1 MEKMTKSIDDSY
13 NQLQLQAMNECLP
26 LIERGFLQTE
36 LRTHCGPIYC
46 FPPFPVDPLRP
57 GVEVSLQ
64 VDETNFS
71 IFLLFCGSFWDL
83 FSFGKWI
90 IHEVTAVLWICG
102 KDYILTRNYRMQDMT
117 AERMAGEGC

>member
-71 IFLLFCGSFWDL
+71 IFLLFCGSF
-83 FSFGKWI
+83 
-90 IHEVTAVLWICG
+90 
-102 KDYILTRNYRMQDMT
+102 
-117 AERMAGEGC
+117 